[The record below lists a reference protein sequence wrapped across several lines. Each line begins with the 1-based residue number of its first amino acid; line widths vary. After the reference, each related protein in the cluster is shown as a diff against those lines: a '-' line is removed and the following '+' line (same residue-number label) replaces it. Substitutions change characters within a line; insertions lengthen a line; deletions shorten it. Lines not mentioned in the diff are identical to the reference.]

1 MAANE
6 DLLRKAEYFGQYGKI
21 TKVVAHKNQGGTHP
35 TASAY
40 VTFGYKED
48 AKAAIQALD
57 GYWLEGHPLRA
68 SFGTTKYCNNFIKSI
83 PCNNPEC
90 VYLHELGDDDDRFTK
105 EEIQAGHT
113 KLSQVPGKDQILV
126 TGAGGPSGTGK
137 RPSGDPV
144 LPPPVFIQESKSASM
159 KMSVERETK
168 ESEVVEGEDQISNES
183 IIIAEKEKDTRQSSH
198 QIDVQDL
205 AELPQTKTASSPENA
220 SQIESKENF
229 QQFDSRHLETQA
241 FNGLTLNA
249 VFPVPVSSL
258 KITVWSVVLREN
270 QNTLGSNP
278 FSQLLFPFSELLNLT
293 LPPVDATA
301 VPNYRIYQD
310 DNKEKGNYKN
320 GENSNL
326 FEVDTNRRESSQPIL
341 KSLSSLDNQSSAKIP
356 NSSSNSSFSA
366 LRQLFPGVNLAYGT
380 SATPTRSVP

>member
-1 MAANE
+1 M
-6 DLLRKAEYFGQYGKI
+6 
-21 TKVVAHKNQGGTHP
+21 
-35 TASAY
+35 
-40 VTFGYKED
+40 
-48 AKAAIQALD
+48 
-57 GYWLEGHPLRA
+57 
-68 SFGTTKYCNNFIKSI
+68 
-83 PCNNPEC
+83 
-90 VYLHELGDDDDRFTK
+90 
-105 EEIQAGHT
+105 
-113 KLSQVPGKDQILV
+113 PGKDQILV

-137 RPSGDPV
+137 RPSSDPV

-168 ESEVVEGEDQISNES
+168 ESEIVESEQDQISNES

-198 QIDVQDL
+198 QTEVQDV
-205 AELPQTKTASSPENA
+205 AELPQTKTVSSPENA
-220 SQIESKENF
+220 SEIESKENF
-229 QQFDSRHLETQA
+229 LQFDSRHLETQA

-310 DNKEKGNYKN
+310 DNKEKCKN

-326 FEVDTNRRESSQPIL
+326 FEVDTNRREISQPIL
-341 KSLSSLDNQSSAKIP
+341 KSLSSFDNQSSSKIP
-356 NSSSNSSFSA
+356 NGSSNSSFTA

-380 SATPTRSVP
+380 SATQTRSVP